1 MKKILF
7 LLIVFSTLSKVY
19 AQDLF
24 TSLTYDEAKK
34 YAKEFNRPFYVD
46 ITADWCF
53 PCKMMEKT
61 VFVDQKVVE
70 YTHDKYLAIQLDV
83 EDFDALILKSEYK
96 ISALPV
102 ILFFNSKGKLVAKE
116 EGLQTGTK
124 FLELLK
130 KYD

>member
-1 MKKILF
+1 MKNAVLLF
-7 LLIVFSTLSKVY
+7 LIFLGMSKLP
-19 AQDLF
+19 AQKLF
-24 TSLTYDEAKK
+24 TNLTYDEVKQ

-61 VFVDQKVVE
+61 VFIDQKVVE
-70 YTHDKYLAIQLDV
+70 YTHNNYFAIQLDI

-102 ILFFNSKGKLVAKE
+102 VLFFNEKGKLVAKE

-130 KYD
+130 TYD

>member
-1 MKKILF
+1 MKNLF
-7 LLIVFSTLSKVY
+7 FLFIAFLNLSNVNS
-19 AQDLF
+19 QELF
-24 TSLTYDEAKK
+24 TSLTFDEAKE
-34 YAKEFNRPFYVD
+34 YAKEFKRPFYVD

-61 VFVDQKVVE
+61 VFIDQKVVE
-70 YTHDKYLAIQLDV
+70 YTHSNYLAIQLDI
-83 EDFDALILKSEYK
+83 EDFDALILKSEYG
-96 ISALPV
+96 ITALPA
-102 ILFFNSKGKLVAKE
+102 ILFFNEKGKLVAKE

>member
-1 MKKILF
+1 M
-7 LLIVFSTLSKVY
+7 SKLP
-19 AQDLF
+19 AQKLF
-24 TSLTYDEAKK
+24 TNLTYDEVKQ

-61 VFVDQKVVE
+61 VFIDQKVVE
-70 YTHDKYLAIQLDV
+70 YTHNNYFAIQLDI

-102 ILFFNSKGKLVAKE
+102 VLFFNEKGKLVAKE

-130 KYD
+130 TYD